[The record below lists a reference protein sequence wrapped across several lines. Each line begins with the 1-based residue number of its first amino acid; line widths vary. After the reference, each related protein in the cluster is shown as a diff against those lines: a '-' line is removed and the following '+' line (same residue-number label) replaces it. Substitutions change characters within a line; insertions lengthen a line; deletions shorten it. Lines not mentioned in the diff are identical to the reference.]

1 MDRQGLRGAVM
12 SGATGSNDHINFT
25 LDPVTLVGRTNVK
38 SVAYLNNRC
47 IRSAEF
53 IVGRGGIILKDKRG
67 GRTGYRATPA
77 DFERYRATP

>member
-1 MDRQGLRGAVM
+1 M
-12 SGATGSNDHINFT
+12 SGATGSSERIRFE

-67 GRTGYRATPA
+67 GRTGFRAGPEDFARYGATP
-77 DFERYRATP
+77 